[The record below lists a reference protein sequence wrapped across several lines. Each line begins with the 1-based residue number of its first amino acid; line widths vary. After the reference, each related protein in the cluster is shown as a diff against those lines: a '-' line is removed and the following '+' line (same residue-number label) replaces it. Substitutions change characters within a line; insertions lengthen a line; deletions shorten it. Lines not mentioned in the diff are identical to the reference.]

1 MATKESLNQ
10 AFFDMCVQLLEASVA
25 AWPEDAL
32 LPLALSQFRLL
43 NPSRALELFETYFGS
58 YASRLAQKDLN
69 AIEEISKLEV
79 VGPLNIY
86 EKFTSSNANTQGTL
100 WAYLG
105 HICKFSSMDK
115 LYKHIPGNILASVTE
130 AAESLKLQLDNGS
143 VDPSNVN
150 PFDLGKQVMAKF
162 STTEVETMM
171 NDLMKNQD
179 AMNVMMSQLSTMMQD
194 SNNSGLDL
202 SSIMKLMNQ

>member
-1 MATKESLNQ
+1 
-10 AFFDMCVQLLEASVA
+10 
-25 AWPEDAL
+25 
-32 LPLALSQFRLL
+32 
-43 NPSRALELFETYFGS
+43 
-58 YASRLAQKDLN
+58 
-69 AIEEISKLEV
+69 
-79 VGPLNIY
+79 
-86 EKFTSSNANTQGTL
+86 
-100 WAYLG
+100 
-105 HICKFSSMDK
+105 MDK